1 MPPALAAK
9 AWPSTRMILG
19 DDVTMLSGDEES
31 KIRVLPLTM
40 IADAPDSSDKVVPEI
55 TAVPPG
61 VSV

>member
-1 MPPALAAK
+1 
-9 AWPSTRMILG
+9 MILG